1 MDNKEINEKIAQV
14 IELADAEKQQYV
26 KEDLVL
32 FAKTQIENG
41 NVSPDYILSHFF
53 DESMY

>member
-41 NVSPDYILSHFF
+41 NDSPDYILSHFF

>member
-1 MDNKEINEKIAQV
+1 MDNKELNEKIAQV

-41 NVSPDYILSHFF
+41 NDSPDYILSHFF
-53 DESMY
+53 DESMH

>member
-1 MDNKEINEKIAQV
+1 MDNKKLNEKIAQV
-14 IELADAEKQQYV
+14 IELADAEKHKYV

-32 FAKTQIENG
+32 FAKTQIVNG
-41 NVSPDYILSHFF
+41 NDSPDYILSHFF

>member
-1 MDNKEINEKIAQV
+1 MDNKELNEKIAQA

-41 NVSPDYILSHFF
+41 NDSPDYILSHFF
-53 DESMY
+53 DENIY

>member
-1 MDNKEINEKIAQV
+1 MDNKELNEKIAQV

-41 NVSPDYILSHFF
+41 NDSPDYILSHFF
-53 DESMY
+53 DENIF

>member
-1 MDNKEINEKIAQV
+1 MNSKELNEKIVQV
-14 IELADAEKQQYV
+14 IELADAEKHQYV

-41 NVSPDYILSHFF
+41 NDSPDYILSHFF
-53 DESMY
+53 DESIY

>member
-1 MDNKEINEKIAQV
+1 MDSKELNEKIAQV

-32 FAKTQIENG
+32 FAKTQIKNG
-41 NVSPDYILSHFF
+41 NDSPDYILSHFF
-53 DESMY
+53 DENIY

>member
-1 MDNKEINEKIAQV
+1 MDNKELNEKIAQV

-41 NVSPDYILSHFF
+41 NDSPDYILSHFF
-53 DESMY
+53 DENIY